1 MIVCA
6 VKINILP
13 KFQSIPATQ
22 NRKMAKL
29 DDLSN
34 SFQSFMK
41 AKTRKKYFQKI
52 VCHTQA
58 CPNTHTHTQLHIRIC
73 ISRILFIYDSTSA
86 AETTFTRLRAHKSP
100 HLSSL
105 PPLPRMLSDSNLAS
119 VFRTQFSP
127 LFIHYRRCQAI
138 RSQDAKMKV
147 VKTTGF
153 MALHSEISLVLLG
166 IFATT
171 KFLISCFIAR
181 YKHANQVNEPKVPD
195 TILETILLLA
205 QTVPCAICFSHY
217 AKTYLI

>member
-1 MIVCA
+1 M
-6 VKINILP
+6 
-13 KFQSIPATQ
+13 
-22 NRKMAKL
+22 
-29 DDLSN
+29 
-34 SFQSFMK
+34 
-41 AKTRKKYFQKI
+41 
-52 VCHTQA
+52 CHTQA

-100 HLSSL
+100 HLSS
-105 PPLPRMLSDSNLAS
+105 PPPPAQDVVRFELSLSFSHS
-119 VFRTQFSP
+119 VFP

-166 IFATT
+166 IFATA

-181 YKHANQVNEPKVPD
+181 HKHANQVNEPKVPD